1 MTRALPSP
9 SISMAMSAVLPSL
22 VPLKSILI
30 VLPLWSTWPT
40 KAPDF
45 AARAFALALLR
56 ISDATGAL
64 AVVDELAA
72 GVDTPVLVVAG
83 VSDFEHAAA
92 PRLIAIAPDTAR
104 TRVVMVFMVDEP
116 PDLVGWPGVSAQTR
130 LGAAAPTVHPN
141 GRAGGRRGRTRWAGL
156 TRGPATPRPRAT
168 PARRTS
174 CAVACPTGART
185 SYHRGD

>member
-22 VPLKSILI
+22 VPLKSILM
-30 VLPLWSTWPT
+30 VLPLWSTCPT

-45 AARAFALALLR
+45 AASAFALALAR

-72 GVDTPVLVVAG
+72 GVDTLVLPEPPVVAG

-92 PRLIAIAPDTAR
+92 PRLIASAADTAR

-116 PDLVGWPGVSAQTR
+116 PDWSDGPG
-130 LGAAAPTVHPN
+130 
-141 GRAGGRRGRTRWAGL
+141 
-156 TRGPATPRPRAT
+156 
-168 PARRTS
+168 
-174 CAVACPTGART
+174 
-185 SYHRGD
+185 